1 MLAFVVKRKDN
12 RSMSED
18 FSEFVSNLSENART
32 SLQYADSIARGYGSR
47 YVGTEHLLL
56 GILAQN
62 SSVGAKLLADANVT
76 LNKAELALGLKPVVQ
91 AVHVEMNMLSE
102 TAKVT
107 LRMSWELA
115 QQYGHDHLGTEHIL
129 HSLLVQQS
137 ARATV
142 LLRDMG
148 AVIDSLR
155 SDVEMLFDR
164 QQYIR
169 AAEIVVEAS
178 QAGAKRGESLSAFGI
193 DLTARAQKDELDPV
207 IGREKEVDRMITILS
222 RRRKN
227 NPLLIGE
234 PGVGKTAIVEGLARR
249 IVAEEVPDHLL
260 GARIMHLDVAS
271 IIAGTKYRGEFE
283 ERIKHIIKVAKDTP
297 GLLLFIDE
305 LHLLVGAGAAEGALD
320 AANLLKPAL
329 ARGELNLI
337 GATTVDE
344 YRKHIEKDSAL
355 DRRFQ
360 TIIAKEPSSSEVVSI
375 LRGLRARYE
384 KYHNVSLSDEVIED
398 AVYLSDRYI
407 KDRFMPDKAIDVLD
421 EAAALVRVREGRKP
435 SKLRRL
441 NKEINQLDNEVDE
454 AAQKQDFE
462 KAAICKTRMM
472 KLQQQVAQ
480 IKRDQKSKSLAPLT
494 DDDLARA
501 VSHMTGIPSSKVKKS
516 EARLLSRLEKHLQ
529 KRIIG
534 QSEAVRGV
542 ARAIRRSRRGVSHGQ
557 RPIGSFIFMGPTGV
571 GKTELAK
578 VLAEEV
584 FGSRDAL
591 VKIDMSE
598 FSEKHNTSR
607 LLGAPAG
614 YIGHDE
620 GGQLTDKIRR
630 QPYSVVLFDEIEK
643 AHPSVYHMLLQLL
656 EDGRLT
662 DASGR
667 SVDFSNTVVILTSNL
682 GSQAMQKESEL
693 GFEVITRQDEREL
706 EVVHKSNAR
715 AARQALERFMR
726 PELINRFDSIVTF
739 RALTRKDI
747 GKIFDNMIDNL
758 KDRLAKKG
766 IALKIKPAAKR
777 LLINLGYDKHNGA
790 RPLRRAIEDKLEN
803 LIAEGVLRGEFR
815 AGSLLEVST
824 KSNEIVIKGGHE

>member
-1 MLAFVVKRKDN
+1 
-12 RSMSED
+12 MSDD
-18 FSEFVSNLSENART
+18 FSEFITRLSENART

-62 SSVGAKLLADANVT
+62 SSVGAKLLADASVT

-91 AVHVEMNMLSE
+91 AVHLEVNMLSE

-107 LRMSWELA
+107 LRMAWDLA

-129 HSLLVQQS
+129 HSLLAQQS

-148 AVIDSLR
+148 VDIDTLKT
-155 SDVEMLFDR
+155 DVETFFDR
-164 QQYIR
+164 QQHIHR
-169 AAEIVVEAS
+169 AEIIIETGHAG
-178 QAGAKRGESLSAFGI
+178 GAKKTDELSAYGI
-193 DLTARAQKDELDPV
+193 DLTARAKSDDLDPV
-207 IGREKEVDRMITILS
+207 IGRDKEVDRMITILS

-260 GARIMHLDVAS
+260 GARIMQLDVAA

-283 ERIKHIIKVAKDTP
+283 ERIKHIIKIAKDTP

-329 ARGELNLI
+329 ARGELHLI
-337 GATTVDE
+337 GATTLDE
-344 YRKHIEKDSAL
+344 YRKHVEKDAAL
-355 DRRFQ
+355 ERRFQ
-360 TIIAKEPSSSEVVSI
+360 TIIAKEPRHNEVVAI
-375 LRGLRARYE
+375 LRGLRPRYE
-384 KYHNVSLSDEVIED
+384 NHHSVALSDETIDD
-398 AVYLSDRYI
+398 AVYLADRYI

-421 EAAALVRVREGRKP
+421 EAAAIVRVREGRKP

-441 NKEINQLDNEVDE
+441 NKEITQLDGEVED
-454 AAQKQDFE
+454 AVARQDFE
-462 KAAICKTRMM
+462 KAAVCKTRML
-472 KLQQQVAQ
+472 KLQNEVTQ
-480 IKRDQKSKSLAPLT
+480 IKREQKRKSLPQL
-494 DDDLARA
+494 DVDDLAKA
-501 VSHMTGIPSSKVKKS
+501 VANITGIPSTKVQKS
-516 EARLLSRLEKHLQ
+516 EAKLLRGLEKHLA
-529 KRIIG
+529 RRVIG
-534 QSEAVRGV
+534 QQEAVANV
-542 ARAIRRSRRGVSHGQ
+542 ARAVRRSRSGVASGK
-557 RPIGSFIFMGPTGV
+557 RPIGSFVFMGPTGV
-571 GKTELAK
+571 GKTELAR

-584 FGSRDAL
+584 FGSKDAL

-598 FSEKHNTSR
+598 FAERHTTSR

-620 GGQLTDKIRR
+620 GGQLTDTIRR

-643 AHPSVYHMLLQLL
+643 AHPSVFHMLLQLL
-656 EDGRLT
+656 EDGTLT

-667 SVDFSNTVVILTSNL
+667 RVDFTNTIVILTSNL

-693 GFEVITRQDEREL
+693 GFGVVSKTDEREL
-706 EVVHKSNAR
+706 EAVHKKNAK
-715 AARQALERFMR
+715 AAKEALGRFMR
-726 PELINRFDSIVTF
+726 PELINRFDGIVTF
-739 RALTRKDI
+739 KALTRKEI
-747 GKIFDNMIDNL
+747 GTIFDNVVGEL
-758 KDRLAKKG
+758 KTRLAKKG
-766 IALKIKPAAKR
+766 IALKIRPAAKR
-777 LLINLGYDKHNGA
+777 HLIELGYDKYNGA
-790 RPLRRAIEDKLEN
+790 RPLRRMIEDKVEH
-803 LIAEGVLRGEFR
+803 LIAEGILSGEFE
-815 AGSLLEVST
+815 AGSLLEVT
-824 KSNEIVIKGGHE
+824 THKKEIVIKGGHEQAQ

>member
-1 MLAFVVKRKDN
+1 
-12 RSMSED
+12 MSED
-18 FSEFVSNLSENART
+18 FNEFISHLSENASI
-32 SLQYADSIARGYGSR
+32 SLKYADSIARGYGSR

-76 LNKAELALGLKPVVQ
+76 LNRAELALGLKPVVQ
-91 AVHVEMNMLSE
+91 AVHIEMNTLSE

-107 LRMSWELA
+107 LQMSWELA
-115 QQYGHDHLGTEHIL
+115 QQYGHDRLGTEHIL
-129 HSLLVQQS
+129 HSLLSQQS

-148 AVIDSLR
+148 VNIDSLR
-155 SDVEMLFDR
+155 SDVELFFDR

-169 AAEIVVEAS
+169 AAEIIIETG
-178 QAGAKRGESLSAFGI
+178 QAGPKKSEVLGEFGI
-193 DLTARAQKDELDPV
+193 DLTARAQEDELDPV
-207 IGREKEVDRMITILS
+207 IGRDKEVDRMITILS

-249 IVAEEVPDHLL
+249 IIAEDVPDHLL
-260 GARIMHLDVAS
+260 GARIVHLDVAS

-283 ERIKHIIKVAKDTP
+283 ERIKHIVKVAKNTP

-329 ARGELNLI
+329 ARGELHLI
-337 GATTVDE
+337 GATTIDE
-344 YRKHIEKDSAL
+344 YRKHIEKDAAL

-360 TIIAKEPSSSEVVSI
+360 TIIAKEPRASEVVAI
-375 LRGLRARYE
+375 LRGLRPRYE
-384 KYHNVSLSDEVIED
+384 KYHSVSLSDEVIDD
-398 AVYLSDRYI
+398 AVYLADRYI
-407 KDRFMPDKAIDVLD
+407 KDRYMPDKAIDVLD

-435 SKLRRL
+435 SKLRQL
-441 NKEINQLDNEVDE
+441 NKEINRLDNEVEE
-454 AAQKQDFE
+454 AAHKQDFE
-462 KAAICKTRMM
+462 KAAVCKTRML
-472 KLQQQVAQ
+472 KLQQQVTQ
-480 IKRDQKSKSLAPLT
+480 IKREQKRKSLAPLT
-494 DDDLARA
+494 DEDLAKA
-501 VSHMTGIPSSKVKKS
+501 VSHMTGIPSTKVKKS

-529 KRIIG
+529 RRIIG
-534 QSEAVRGV
+534 QPEAVQSV
-542 ARAIRRSRRGVSHGQ
+542 ARAIRRSRSGVAHNH

-571 GKTELAK
+571 GKTELARA
-578 VLAEEV
+578 LAEEV
-584 FGSRDAL
+584 FGSKDAL

-643 AHPSVYHMLLQLL
+643 AHPSVFHMLLQLL

-682 GSQAMQKESEL
+682 GSQAMQKEAEL
-693 GFEVITRQDEREL
+693 GFEVATKEDERQL
-706 EVVHKSNAR
+706 EQVHKRNAK

-726 PELINRFDSIVTF
+726 PELINRFDSIVIF
-739 RALTRKDI
+739 KALTRKNI
-747 GKIFDNMIDNL
+747 SKIFDNLIDEL
-758 KDRLAKKG
+758 KVRLAKKG
-766 IALKIKPAAKR
+766 IALKVGPSAKR
-777 LLINLGYDKHNGA
+777 LLIDIGYDKHNGA
-790 RPLRRAIEDKLEN
+790 RPLRRAIEDKLEH
-803 LIAEGVLRGEFR
+803 LIAEGILRGELK
-815 AGSLLEVST
+815 AGSLVEATT
-824 KSNEIVIKGGHE
+824 KHNQIIIKGGHE

>member
-1 MLAFVVKRKDN
+1 
-12 RSMSED
+12 MSDD
-18 FSEFVSNLSENART
+18 FSEFISHLSENART

-91 AVHVEMNMLSE
+91 AVHLEVNMLSE

-107 LRMSWELA
+107 LRMAWELA

-129 HSLLVQQS
+129 HSLLAQQS

-148 AVIDSLR
+148 VDLETLK
-155 SDVEMLFDR
+155 SDVETFFDR

-169 AAEIVVEAS
+169 RAEIIIETG
-178 QAGAKRGESLSAFGI
+178 QADGVKQNDELSAYGV
-193 DLTARAQKDELDPV
+193 DLTASAKNDELDPV
-207 IGREKEVDRMITILS
+207 IGRDKEVDRMITILS

-249 IVAEEVPDHLL
+249 IVSEEVPDHLL
-260 GARIMHLDVAS
+260 GARIMQLDVAA

-283 ERIKHIIKVAKDTP
+283 ERIKHIIKIAKDTP
-297 GLLLFIDE
+297 GLILFIDE

-329 ARGELNLI
+329 ARGELHLI
-337 GATTVDE
+337 GATTLDE
-344 YRKHIEKDSAL
+344 YRKHIEKDAAL
-355 DRRFQ
+355 ERRFQ
-360 TIIAKEPSSSEVVSI
+360 TIIAKEPRHNEVVAI
-375 LRGLRARYE
+375 LRGLRPRYE
-384 KYHNVSLSDEVIED
+384 KHHSVSLDDETIED
-398 AVYLSDRYI
+398 AVYLADRYI
-407 KDRFMPDKAIDVLD
+407 KDRYMPDKAIDVLD

-435 SKLRRL
+435 SKLRQL
-441 NKEINQLDNEVDE
+441 NKEIAQLDAEVEE
-454 AAQKQDFE
+454 AANRQDFE
-462 KAAICKTRMM
+462 KAAVCKTRML
-472 KLQQQVAQ
+472 KLQHDVDRLKHEQ
-480 IKRDQKSKSLAPLT
+480 KRKSLPALQN
-494 DDDLARA
+494 DDLAKA
-501 VSHMTGIPSSKVKKS
+501 VANMTGIPSAKVQKS
-516 EARLLSRLEKHLQ
+516 EAAMLSKLEQHLQ

-534 QSEAVRGV
+534 QSEAVTSV
-542 ARAIRRSRRGVSHGQ
+542 ARAVRRSRSGVASSK
-557 RPIGSFIFMGPTGV
+557 RPIGSFVFMGPTGV
-571 GKTELAK
+571 GKTELAR

-584 FGSRDAL
+584 FGSQDAL

-598 FSEKHNTSR
+598 FAEKHTTSR

-620 GGQLTDKIRR
+620 GGQLTDTIRR

-643 AHPSVYHMLLQLL
+643 AHPSVFHMLLQLL
-656 EDGRLT
+656 EDGKLT

-667 SVDFSNTVVILTSNL
+667 SVDFTNTIIILTSNL

-693 GFEVITRQDEREL
+693 GFEVVSRQDEQAL
-706 EVVHKSNAR
+706 ATVHKKNAK
-715 AARQALERFMR
+715 AAKEALSQFMR
-726 PELINRFDSIVTF
+726 PELINRFDTIVTF
-739 RALTRKDI
+739 KALTRKDI
-747 GKIFDNMIDNL
+747 GKIFDTAINEL
-758 KDRLAKKG
+758 KGRIAKKG
-766 IALKIKPAAKR
+766 IAIKVKPSAKR
-777 LLINLGYDKHNGA
+777 LLMDLGYDRRNGA
-790 RPLRRAIEDKLEN
+790 RPLRRVIEDKLEHS
-803 LIAEGVLRGEFR
+803 IAEGILRGEFTS
-815 AGSLLEVST
+815 GSLLEVAT
-824 KSNEIVIKGGHE
+824 HKKEIVVKGGHEQS